1 MALFSAQQKK
11 QLHILQYLPVLLLV
25 LAIALLIVSANSL
38 TESGSSREEEIVSSA
53 LERSITQCY
62 ALEGAYPPD
71 LDYLQTHYGFT
82 YNREHFFID
91 YQYIGGNLRPNI
103 TIIKKEAKD

>member
-62 ALEGAYPPD
+62 ALEH
-71 LDYLQTHYGFT
+71 L
-82 YNREHFFID
+82 FID
-91 YQYIGGNLRPNI
+91 YQYIGGNLRPDI